1 MLHMVQVTQIHKGK
15 NPPRLHYLAEWA
27 ERRGLK
33 QVDIIRETGADKGTV
48 SRWFAGKM
56 PETPYLFKLIG
67 ALELDDEPNAFFR
80 HPDDD
85 WFKKMF
91 AGRRQQEIDDAKT
104 LVEINLR
111 KSGGTGT
118 DG

>member
-1 MLHMVQVTQIHKGK
+1 MLHMVQVTRIHKGK
-15 NPPRLHYLAEWA
+15 TPTRLHFLAEWA

-33 QVDIIRETGADKGTV
+33 QVDIVAATGADKGTV
-48 SRWFAGKM
+48 SRWFAGRM
-56 PETPYLFKLIG
+56 PETPYLWDVIG
-67 ALELDDEPNAFFR
+67 ALELGDEPNAFFR
-80 HPDDD
+80 HPDDN

-91 AGRRQQEIDDAKT
+91 AGRKQQEIDDAKK
-104 LVEINLR
+104 LVEINLG